1 MPTSSK
7 ITGLDD
13 ALKRMSGLADKMQK
27 KMMTSAMRKGA
38 SIVKADAVA
47 RAKRFDDPKTPS
59 KVYKE
64 ITTRTNSKLGKQ
76 EGGVAIQVGVK
87 GGAKRYK
94 DNKENR
100 HKGRVGVAYEGPG
113 AVYYWRFLEFGTS
126 KMKAQPFMRP
136 ALENNVDKVV
146 SAVSAELVSQLD
158 KAE

>member
-1 MPTSSK
+1 MPSTEIK
-7 ITGLDD
+7 GLDN
-13 ALKRMSGLADKMQK
+13 ALQRMKALPEKMRK
-27 KMMTSAMRKGA
+27 KMVSSALRKGA
-38 SIVKADAVA
+38 AIVRKDAVA

-64 ITTRTNSKLGKQ
+64 IVTRTNGKLGKR

-100 HKGRVGVAYEGPG
+100 RKGKVGVAYEGPG

-136 ALENNVDKVV
+136 ALENNVDKVISTV
-146 SAVSAELVSQLD
+146 TAELSNQLD
-158 KAE
+158 KET